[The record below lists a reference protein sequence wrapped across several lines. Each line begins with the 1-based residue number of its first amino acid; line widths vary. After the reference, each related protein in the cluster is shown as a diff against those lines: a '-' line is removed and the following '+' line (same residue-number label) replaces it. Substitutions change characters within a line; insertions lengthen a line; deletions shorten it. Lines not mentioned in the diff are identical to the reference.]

1 MSDMKHS
8 FLVLC
13 AAALAATACSQ
24 DEPAGDSLPGGARP
38 LVINASGLQSIA
50 TPQTRGTL
58 EGNWDGVKTVGVQV
72 EIIPSFPSK
81 EYKVETEDGS
91 GTAHLSPAEP
101 LGAGDMAFWW
111 TSTTETKTVTAWCP
125 YGDGY
130 IPSVWTIP
138 VKQTAEDMQ
147 SKDLLCAR
155 KEGMTLQDCET
166 GTFEFRHMLSKVRI
180 NLKASDYL
188 QNAAKVDVR
197 LLDQYTMANCNDMPQ
212 TLSGISTRDH
222 SITPCQLETPGSGCY
237 ASYEALVIP
246 LDADEVAA
254 TDELIGITVDG
265 AEYVYHLPDDYNN
278 ALFLG
283 GYVYTFN
290 ITVDAKGLDVQV
302 SESIDWNATNPG
314 SGGITL
320 KDTYDQATNTYYVY
334 TADGLDAWAEKAKT
348 DLTVSCILMDDIDY
362 NDKEWT
368 TIGDPGN
375 QYAGTFDGGGHTIRN
390 IKINGNAQNN
400 GLFGHIAGGGTVK
413 NLTVE
418 NASMTTSGTKNY
430 GIIAA
435 WNDGTIENCVVSSC
449 DITGSSGYVGCIS
462 YQNFGRIS
470 RCRVDDANVSCG
482 SFGGIVWL
490 NNGRIEASSFQGHI
504 NADGGA
510 LVETNSI
517 IGGTII
523 ACWTNATHEEGKTV
537 AGIVRYLDGGSV
549 TACYYG
555 GGIGT
560 GILEDRTGTGDATK
574 VDGSSGLWNWEFA
587 TGSMNNKLGPDFG
600 WHWQTDNGY
609 TPPTLVPNN

>member
-13 AAALAATACSQ
+13 AAALAATACTN
-24 DEPAGDSLPGGARP
+24 DELGNGTLPQGARP

-58 EGNWDGVKTVGVQV
+58 EGNWDGVKTVGVRVQLST
-72 EIIPSFPSK
+72 SFPSK
-81 EYKVETEDGS
+81 EYKVEAKAGS
-91 GTAHLSPAEP
+91 SNAHLSPAEP
-101 LGAGDMAFWW
+101 LGAGDVAFWW

-125 YGDGY
+125 YGDGN

-138 VKQTAEDMQ
+138 VEQTAGNMQ
-147 SKDLLCAR
+147 AADLLLAR
-155 KEGMTLQDCET
+155 KEGMTLQESET

-188 QNAAKVDVR
+188 QSAAKVDVQ
-197 LLDQYTMANCNDMPQ
+197 LLDQYTSADFDDAAQ
-212 TLSGISTRDH
+212 TLVGNGGRGNA
-222 SITPCQLETPGSGCY
+222 ITPCPLETPEQGCY

-246 LDADEVAA
+246 FTADDKDK
-254 TDELIGITVDG
+254 TDELIGITVDDD
-265 AEYVYHLPDDYNN
+265 AEYVYRLPKDYNGN
-278 ALFLG
+278 LFQQGL
-283 GYVYTFN
+283 VYTFN

-314 SGGITL
+314 SGGIAL
-320 KDTYDQATNTYYVY
+320 EDHYDQATKTYYVY
-334 TADGLDAWAEKAKT
+334 TADGLNAWATKART
-348 DLTVSCILMDDIDY
+348 DLTISCILMDDIDY
-362 NDKEWT
+362 NNKEWT
-368 TIGDPGN
+368 AIGDPGN

-390 IKINGNAQNN
+390 IKINDNAQNN
-400 GLFGHIAGGGTVK
+400 GLFGYIAGGGTVK

-418 NASMTTSGTKNY
+418 NASLTTSDTKNY

-435 WNDGTIENCVVSSC
+435 WNDGTIENCVVSFC

-470 RCRVDDANVSCG
+470 CCRVDDANVSCG

-510 LVETNSI
+510 LVETNI

-555 GGIGT
+555 GDMDA
-560 GILEDRTGTGDATK
+560 GILEGNGDATK
-574 VDGSSGLWNWEFA
+574 VDGSSDLWNWEFA
-587 TGSMNNKLGPDFG
+587 TGSMNNRLGPDFG